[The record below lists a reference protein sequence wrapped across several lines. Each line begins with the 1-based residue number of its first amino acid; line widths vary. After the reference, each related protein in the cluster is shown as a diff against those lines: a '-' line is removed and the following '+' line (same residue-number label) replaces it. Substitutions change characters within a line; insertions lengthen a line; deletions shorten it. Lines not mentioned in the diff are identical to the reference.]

1 MLTYVRCRWA
11 LAAISWLTQQAD
23 LEQER
28 EDLAAAMRVSLAEA
42 EQRAAAPPLH
52 EWPDAQLLQ
61 HFATSELLPQVQT
74 CYP

>member
-74 CYP
+74 CSP